1 MSSIKTRKH
10 YVLADLGFSAV
21 WAGFYFLAF
30 LVMCVAWSKSSEEYA
45 FGSANIIGAI
55 FFALLSIAAWVR
67 TKQSQLLDGTLKQSK

>member
-30 LVMCVAWSKSSEEYA
+30 LVMCVAWSKSSDEYA

-67 TKQSQLLDGTLKQSK
+67 NR